1 MEISELTNK
10 QMQRLCEIAEN
21 AAREYVTSK
30 VSPKKITE
38 LNIAVEA
45 EGNKPLTLNVEIDLT
60 LSPLM
65 KELDIQKLAE
75 QAIREAFASAE
86 KYLREIGANP

>member
-1 MEISELTNK
+1 
-10 QMQRLCEIAEN
+10 MQRLCEIAEN

>member
-1 MEISELTNK
+1 MEISELTNE

-65 KELDIQKLAE
+65 KELDAQKLAD